1 MFRIFAVCCVAICI
15 FVSTSYSEILGSK
28 TNENE
33 HLILQSEI
41 SGTWNDFFESWKNV
55 RLSGTVK
62 AKVDLTEVV
71 VIGFINGE
79 KLVFDER
86 LGSLSKGETKK
97 YTIRDPLIFRDDL
110 RTWRTNVNYKFKKEP
125 DDTDVS
131 PKVEEKQPT
140 HDGICRAGGIIPV
153 NGECTVSETAF
164 VFSVDRTSATLTDG
178 RIRLRSGTSI
188 QNLGR
193 IGNLDFPFV
202 ARRRND
208 GSWIIERVG
217 NDQTPQVVTPEKNN
231 AEDLDV
237 SGDGRIDIVDLR
249 LIVNNFGK
257 KGKRNADV
265 NNDNIVDI
273 KDLIAVAE
281 VLQKELVENAP
292 AAPQLTLQ
300 KKSFIPWASLKK

>member
-1 MFRIFAVCCVAICI
+1 MN
-15 FVSTSYSEILGSK
+15 FVEIW
-28 TNENE
+28 EN
-33 HLILQSEI
+33 L
-41 SGTWNDFFESWKNV
+41 T
-55 RLSGTVK
+55 LSGTVT

-71 VIGFINGE
+71 VTGYVNDE
-79 KLVFDER
+79 KFGLFTDNKR
-86 LGSLSKGETKK
+86 LGSISKGQTKK
-97 YTIRDPLIFRDDL
+97 FQMSERVFFDDL

-125 DDTDVS
+125 DDTDIS
-131 PKVEEKQPT
+131 PQVEEKQPT
-140 HDGICRAGGIIPV
+140 HDGICRVGGIIPV

-178 RIRLRSGTSI
+178 RIRLQSGKSI
-188 QNLGR
+188 QNLGT